1 MDQINTE
8 LIKYQPEVVHE
19 EIADMYNKIADT
31 GKYPNEI
38 KHGILRALQKPGNT
52 KGPTSNIRP
61 IILLSVLRKY

>member
-38 KHGILRALQKPGNT
+38 KHGMLRALQKPGN
-52 KGPTSNIRP
+52 PEIRKDQHQ
-61 IILLSVLRKY
+61 IFDQ